1 MKHPPCRLHQ
11 PQGLTLIEV
20 LISIAILAITI
31 MSVFTIYSQ
40 CFVEIRRTKNRTLA
54 TNLTQMMME
63 MIIANPHAPS
73 VYDGLSTT
81 EAPSPDN
88 PVKKDLETWKA
99 ALHTFPTSA
108 VGVID
113 VTTETYTYLVVVQ
126 INYQD
131 HGRISTNTLSL
142 HLAKH
147 F

>member
-1 MKHPPCRLHQ
+1 MEHPPRRLHH

-20 LISIAILAITI
+20 LISVAILATTI

-40 CFVEIRRTKNRTLA
+40 CFVEIRRAKNRTLA

-63 MIIANPHAPS
+63 MIIASPHVPS
-73 VYDGLSTT
+73 VYHGLSTN

-99 ALHTFPTSA
+99 SLHTFPTSA
-108 VGVID
+108 VGDLD
-113 VTTETYTYLVVVQ
+113 VSTEAYTYLVVVH
-126 INYQD
+126 ITYQD
-131 HGRISTNTLSL
+131 YGRITTNTLSL
-142 HLAKH
+142 HLAKQ